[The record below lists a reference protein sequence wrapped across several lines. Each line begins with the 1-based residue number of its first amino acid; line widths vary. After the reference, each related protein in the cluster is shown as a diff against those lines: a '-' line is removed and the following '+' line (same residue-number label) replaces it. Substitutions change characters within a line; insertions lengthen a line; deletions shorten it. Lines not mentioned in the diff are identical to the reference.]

1 MPSDDAAIV
10 ARCLDGDQR
19 AYQELLHRYR
29 RSVYSITYRMIGHRE
44 EARDLAQEVF
54 IRAFRSLH
62 RYDPTRPFSSWI
74 FKITSNLCIDYYRKK
89 RLQTVSIHDTYE
101 GEDERPRIELVD
113 PGPGPDDQFL
123 SGAERDRLD
132 VLLHS
137 LPPRYRVV
145 VLLRHKEDM
154 SYEEIADELEI
165 PIGTVKA
172 RLHRAHR
179 LLRTKLEEAAD
190 GDDGGEASGDGSQ
203 GP

>member
-10 ARCLDGDQR
+10 KRCLDGDQR
-19 AYQELLHRYR
+19 AFQELLKRYR
-29 RSVYSITYRMIGHRE
+29 RSVYSLTYRMVGHRE

-62 RYDPTRPFSSWI
+62 RYDASRPFSSWI
-74 FKITSNLCIDYYRKK
+74 FKIASNLCIDYYRKK
-89 RLQTVSIHDTYE
+89 RLSTVSIQDTFD
-101 GEDERPRIELVD
+101 GEEERPRVELVD
-113 PGPGPDDQFL
+113 TGPTPDEIFQ
-123 SGAERDRLD
+123 SRRERDRLE
-132 VLLHS
+132 VLLRS

-154 SYEEIADELEI
+154 SYEEIADELDV

-179 LLRTKLEEAAD
+179 LLRTKLSEADA
-190 GDDGGEASGDGSQ
+190 GEAENAQ
-203 GP
+203 